1 MSLQR
6 VTVMFIAPATYPG
19 KRNCVETTRLLPVEI
34 IEHLRKGIGSKGQI
48 AHVEVFD
55 SRKPIYVQI
64 PNVLSDNMKSSS
76 KCLGITKLYSHQAE
90 SILTF
95 LSGKNVEVATMTSSG
110 KSLCYNVP
118 LLEALSQDLSSRA
131 LSLFPTKVHWI
142 SYLSMR

>member
-6 VTVMFIAPATYPG
+6 
-19 KRNCVETTRLLPVEI
+19 ETTRLLPVEI

-64 PNVLSDNMKSSS
+64 PNVLSDNMKCSS

-131 LSLFPTKVHWI
+131 LSLFPTKDDN
-142 SYLSMR
+142 

>member
-1 MSLQR
+1 MLWEPTLE
-6 VTVMFIAPATYPG
+6 VYVM
-19 KRNCVETTRLLPVEI
+19 
-34 IEHLRKGIGSKGQI
+34 QI
-48 AHVEVFD
+48 VHVEVFD

-76 KCLGITKLYSHQAE
+76 KCLGITKLYSHQVKLFLHHNFFYNYTMWGCWNSWSQAE

-142 SYLSMR
+142 SYLSMK